1 MKSPKIQSSEMTPI
15 KMKGNVAR
23 QLKQA
28 RQQKKL
34 SLDAV
39 ASLTS
44 VSKAMLGQIE
54 RQESSP
60 TIATL
65 WKISSGLGVS
75 FSSFFTSQNLEV
87 SAAVHFPEDPNMQ
100 VKTLFP
106 FMEDTALEVFEI
118 TLLNHHR
125 QLSSAH
131 QQGVIEH
138 VYVVSGCLSVLA
150 GGEWEKINEGES
162 TRFYADQPH
171 GYYGETD
178 KAVFQNIIRYL

>member
-1 MKSPKIQSSEMTPI
+1 MNSSDNMKSS
-15 KMKGNVAR
+15 VAL
-23 QLKQA
+23 QLKKI
-28 RQQKKL
+28 RQQKSL

-39 ASLTS
+39 AALTG

-75 FSSFFTSQNLEV
+75 FSSFFTIPNV
-87 SAAVHFPEDPNMQ
+87 GVNAAAHFPDDPNMQ

-106 FMEDTALEVFEI
+106 FMADTALEMFEI
-118 TLLNHHR
+118 TLLNHHQ

-150 GGEWEKINEGES
+150 DGEWKEIHEGES
-162 TRFYADQPH
+162 MRFYADQPH
-171 GYYGETD
+171 GYHGVTD
-178 KAVFQNIIRYL
+178 VAVFQNIIRYI

>member
-1 MKSPKIQSSEMTPI
+1 MTRANTSRSSCSETRA
-15 KMKGNVAR
+15 NAR
-23 QLKQA
+23 GAQGSRA
-28 RQQKKL
+28 RMPACL
-34 SLDAV
+34 L
-39 ASLTS
+39 ASLLPCFL
-44 VSKAMLGQIE
+44 ACLF
-54 RQESSP
+54 
-60 TIATL
+60 
-65 WKISSGLGVS
+65 VS

-118 TLLNHHR
+118 TLLNHHQ

-150 GGEWEKINEGES
+150 DGEWKKIHEGES
-162 TRFYADQPH
+162 MRFYADQPH
-171 GYYGETD
+171 GYQGITD
-178 KAVFQNIIRYL
+178 SVVFQNIIRYL